1 MTDIIYRKDNSNFI
15 LSMNGLNIFTTLF
28 IYYKKG
34 FLSCVPHGLV
44 CISSYCFWSEPRN
57 NYIMYL
63 DYLAVF
69 NTICF
74 SFYRSI
80 KYKREHIIAP
90 ILNGVFFTY
99 FVSMH
104 FKNKK
109 NEDLSVYAHSLTYL
123 LGNIG
128 IAITFT

>member
-34 FLSCVPHGLV
+34 FLSSVPHSLV
-44 CISSYCFWSEPRN
+44 CISSYCFWSAPRN

-74 SFYRSI
+74 SFYKSI
-80 KYKREHIIAP
+80 KYKREHIIGP
-90 ILNGVFFTY
+90 ILSCVLFTY
-99 FVSMH
+99 FVSMN
-104 FKNKK
+104 FKNRK
-109 NEDLSVYAHSLTYL
+109 NEDLCVYTHSLTYL

-128 IAITFT
+128 IQITFA